1 MRLSMVSWTRFH
13 PTRLLL
19 CDPYRSAQPCLAPKK
34 SGDPLVS
41 RRKSCLRAPYLTLKK
56 SADPHWWRIEIRPEE
71 LRRQRRRA
79 PYLSQKKSTDPPTGG
94 VSKSILKNCVVGG
107 DGARCLSPKK
117 SEDPPGVVSKSIQ
130 KNCVI
135 GGGARPVCHQKNL
148 EAPLEGH
155 RNLS

>member
-13 PTRLLL
+13 PTWLLL
-19 CDPYRSAQPCLAPKK
+19 CDPYGSAQPCLAPKK

-56 SADPHWWRIEIRPEE
+56 SADPHWWRIEISPKE

-79 PYLSQKKSTDPPTGG
+79 PYLSQKKSTDALTGG
-94 VSKSILKNCVVGG
+94 ISKSILKNCVVGG

-117 SEDPPGVVSKSIQ
+117 NLKTPLVLYRNPSKRTASSAA
-130 KNCVI
+130 
-135 GGGARPVCHQKNL
+135 AR
-148 EAPLEGH
+148 A
-155 RNLS
+155 LSAAEKI